1 MEKVKEITEK
11 LVGLMGYG
19 ENDSEV
25 SIDVERQRISVLI
38 NDDRVQ
44 EHLPHFTASLELV
57 LKLIAKKNELGMIF
71 VDVNN
76 YRKERERLLAELA
89 KAAAHKALMT
99 KGEISLPPMNSYERR
114 LIHVE
119 LASRPDVKTDSV
131 GEGKDRHIVVR
142 LI

>member
-1 MEKVKEITEK
+1 MEKIKEITEK

-19 ENDSEV
+19 GSEAEV
-25 SIDVERQRISVLI
+25 GVDAERQRISVLI
-38 NDDRVQ
+38 NDGRIQ
-44 EHLPHFTASLELV
+44 EHLPHLTASLELV
-57 LKLIAKKNELGMIF
+57 LKLIAKKNDWGTVF

-99 KGEISLPPMNSYERR
+99 AGEVSLPPMNSYERR
-114 LIHVE
+114 LIHME
-119 LASRPDVKTDSV
+119 LSSRPDVKTDSV

-142 LI
+142 LL

>member
-1 MEKVKEITEK
+1 
-11 LVGLMGYG
+11 MGYG